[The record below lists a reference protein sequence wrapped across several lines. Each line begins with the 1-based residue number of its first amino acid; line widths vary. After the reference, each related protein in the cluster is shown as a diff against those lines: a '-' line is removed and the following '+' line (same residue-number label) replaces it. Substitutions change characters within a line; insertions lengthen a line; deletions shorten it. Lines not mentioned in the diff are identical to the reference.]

1 MSKVTTQADLCL
13 NLVLPL
19 TATHNFIPLPPFP
32 PVPPPMPA
40 TPLSPAACAIEL
52 PVPAF
57 WPPGAALG
65 SNKFTTTVFHSHM
78 TFCLEGHDCGKFI
91 PHIQVLPAI
100 NNMLTLTQIPLS
112 SRKANFSASTVK
124 ADGAAPACM
133 TMISWPPTPMTY
145 CADPMGMPFAGA
157 ETSHINSVVV
167 GMTIWDWLAGAVAI
181 VANMLLEYG
190 LFKAKG
196 GTKDFGREAGR
207 TIAKSKAGNS
217 VASFVVP
224 GLVYQA
230 LPSNKK
236 EVLEFLLK
244 EGVGALT
251 GSIKIIMTG
260 EGEVSVKI
268 PDFGGPFLQAGAS
281 ASWSR
286 SGRKNTF
293 AVTGS
298 GNAGTASGSANVS
311 VKDGAVAAGASAT
324 SRSPVGLGSETLSVS
339 TDKGIEHSE
348 TDISQSFWG
357 FQNET
362 VTSNPDGSTTRS
374 NSR

>member
-1 MSKVTTQADLCL
+1 MSKVTTQADICL

-32 PVPPPMPA
+32 PVPPPMAA
-40 TPLSPAACAIEL
+40 TPLSPAACAIEIS
-52 PVPAF
+52 VPAF

-65 SNKFTTTVFHSHM
+65 SNKFTTTVFHNHM
-78 TFCLEGHDCGKFI
+78 AFCLEGHDCGKFI
-91 PHIQVLPAI
+91 LHIQVLPAT
-100 NNMLTLTQIPLS
+100 NNMLTLTHIPLS

-145 CADPMGMPFAGA
+145 CANPMGMPLAGA
-157 ETSHINSVVV
+157 ETSHANSVVV
-167 GMTIWDWLAGAVAI
+167 GMTLADWLSGAFAI
-181 VANMLLEYG
+181 VANMILEYT
-190 LFKAKG
+190 LFKEKGGAKG
-196 GTKDFGREAGR
+196 FEKDFVDKMAR
-207 TIAKSKAGNS
+207 SKAGQS

-224 GLVYQA
+224 ALVGKP
-230 LPSNKK
+230 LPSKVKDLFKFGQK
-236 EVLEFLLK
+236 EAL
-244 EGVGALT
+244 GVLT
-251 GSIKIIMTG
+251 GVLKIVSTG
-260 EGEVSVKI
+260 EGEVSLKI
-268 PDFGGPFLQAGAS
+268 LEVGGPFLKAGAS

-286 SGRKNTF
+286 SGGKNTF
-293 AVTGS
+293 AVKGS

-324 SRSPVGLGSETLSVS
+324 SRSPVGLGSETLSGS
-339 TDKGIEHSE
+339 TDKGIKHSE
-348 TDISQSFWG
+348 TDIQLFGG

-362 VTSNPDGSTTRS
+362 VTTNPDGSTTRS